1 MENTRIKKIKE
12 IVEKELSA
20 CSAHDIDHSMRVYSL
35 AMAIANDEQNVNL
48 EVLQA
53 AALLHD
59 IGGEKE
65 SKDPTGQ
72 TDHALVSVEMAKPI
86 LENLGFSPEKIKH
99 IQECI
104 LSHRYRSE
112 NKPKTIEAKILFD
125 ADKLETVGATGI
137 ARLFAWI
144 GKHKAKIYKKVDINE
159 YIKENLGGKI
169 NGRIQDKSKHSVQ
182 IQYETKDKFLA
193 DKLYTKKAKEIGY
206 ERLVYHKD
214 FLDRLEKEINGKL

>member
-1 MENTRIKKIKE
+1 MEEKFQKIKE
-12 IVEKELSA
+12 AAEKELSS
-20 CSAHDIDHSMRVYSL
+20 CSAHDIDHVMRVYNL
-35 AMAIANDEQNVNL
+35 ATTIAKDEQNVDL

-65 SKDPTGQ
+65 SQDPTGK
-72 TDHALVSVEMAKPI
+72 TDHAAVGAEMAKPI
-86 LENLGFSPEKIKH
+86 LENLSFSAGKIKH

-104 LSHRYRSE
+104 LSHRYRTE
-112 NKPKTIEAKILFD
+112 NKPQTIEAKILFD

-137 ARLFAWI
+137 ARLFAWV
-144 GKHKAKIYKKVDINE
+144 GKHRAKIYKKTDIDE

-182 IQYETKDKFLA
+182 IQYETKDKFLE
-193 DKLYTKKAKEIGY
+193 DNLYTSKAKKICH
-206 ERLVYHKD
+206 ERLAYHKA
-214 FLDRLEKEINGKL
+214 FLDRLEREIHGEL